1 MKKVLLTATVQSH
14 IAQFHLPLIRMLK
27 ENGYEVHVAAKNN
40 LAEKNGLR
48 LDLPDKIFDVGFD
61 RSPFSLRNIKA
72 YYQLKKIIKKYNYD
86 VIHCN
91 TPIGG
96 LITRL
101 VARFA
106 RKKGTKIFYT
116 AHGFHFYEGAPLLN
130 WVFYY
135 PIEKWLAR
143 YTDKLITITKEDYK
157 LASKKFNTNVY
168 LIPGVGANS
177 NKFYPYS
184 KSEISKTKKEL
195 GYKED
200 QFILLCVG
208 ELNKNKNQKTVIKVT
223 AELVKDF
230 PKIKLLLA
238 GNGPEKDK
246 LRKLVNKLNLEKHVD
261 FLGYR
266 TDLERYINICDIL
279 ISASYR
285 EGLPLNIMEA
295 MLCRKPVIASLNR
308 GHKELIKDRVTGLIV
323 GSNDI
328 AAFVNLIMRLIR
340 DEELRQRLGENAS
353 KFIEPYKDI
362 KVIQQLQYIY
372 ELSPYSDCY
381 KH

>member
-1 MKKVLLTATVQSH
+1 M
-14 IAQFHLPLIRMLK
+14 
-27 ENGYEVHVAAKNN
+27 
-40 LAEKNGLR
+40 
-48 LDLPDKIFDVGFD
+48 
-61 RSPFSLRNIKA
+61 
-72 YYQLKKIIKKYNYD
+72 
-86 VIHCN
+86 
-91 TPIGG
+91 
-96 LITRL
+96 
-101 VARFA
+101 
-106 RKKGTKIFYT
+106 
-116 AHGFHFYEGAPLLN
+116 
-130 WVFYY
+130 
-135 PIEKWLAR
+135 
-143 YTDKLITITKEDYK
+143 
-157 LASKKFNTNVY
+157 
-168 LIPGVGANS
+168 
-177 NKFYPYS
+177 
-184 KSEISKTKKEL
+184 
-195 GYKED
+195 
-200 QFILLCVG
+200 G